1 MERSRRTVVVSIAE
15 LETAQDELLDRLV
28 IESH

>member
-1 MERSRRTVVVSIAE
+1 MERARGAVLSSIAE
-15 LETAQDELLDRLV
+15 LQRSQDELLDRLV

>member
-1 MERSRRTVVVSIAE
+1 MDRSRQTVLASIAE
-15 LETAQDELLDRLV
+15 LQTTQDGLLDRLV